1 MGRETRQI
9 PASQFGRVRALTR
22 YGMTRA
28 QVAEL
33 HGVIVDEIEK
43 IIRRSD
49 QPRKSLDPLISAR
62 TQLPVLDSAS
72 DAVDVLE
79 LGCLPCLDTASYPGP
94 VNSMRSKPLPNG
106 SAILAIRPYSRILM
120 SRSSEAPK
128 EIS

>member
-1 MGRETRQI
+1 
-9 PASQFGRVRALTR
+9 
-22 YGMTRA
+22 MTRA

-72 DAVDVLE
+72 DAVDVRE
-79 LGCLPCLDTASYPGP
+79 LRCALSQHR
-94 VNSMRSKPLPNG
+94 VIPLG
-106 SAILAIRPYSRILM
+106 VVVQVRG
-120 SRSSEAPK
+120 
-128 EIS
+128 

>member
-43 IIRRSD
+43 IIRRS
-49 QPRKSLDPLISAR
+49 
-62 TQLPVLDSAS
+62 
-72 DAVDVLE
+72 
-79 LGCLPCLDTASYPGP
+79 
-94 VNSMRSKPLPNG
+94 
-106 SAILAIRPYSRILM
+106 
-120 SRSSEAPK
+120 
-128 EIS
+128 